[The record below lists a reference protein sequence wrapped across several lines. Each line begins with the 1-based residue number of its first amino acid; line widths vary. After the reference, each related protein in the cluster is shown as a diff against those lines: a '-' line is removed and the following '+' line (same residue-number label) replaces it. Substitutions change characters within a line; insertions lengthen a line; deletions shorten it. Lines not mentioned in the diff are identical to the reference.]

1 MDVQGKKIHSSASWL
16 SVECV
21 NQCDRKSQRSR
32 LTRSHFI
39 HYFAHT
45 PRATVCTPLPH
56 AHGFGGNSFAYL
68 LLFIWI
74 WGIVV
79 HSVSCVKIPARYL
92 KYCLTSHHYDKTI
105 CSPEYYLLF
114 REGTFFIGRGGPGL
128 QRGGSNLFYMQP
140 GEGHSFFFGK
150 EKITPSRLVDSSVL
164 FVNKHAKCIK
174 TSKLSIK
181 INLNYFIQ
189 VSKFYL
195 KKLSCAN

>member
-128 QRGGSNLFYMQP
+128 QRGGSLVIILQI
-140 GEGHSFFFGK
+140 GEGQTCFICNQERVIGFFGK
-150 EKITPSRLVDSSVL
+150 EKITPCRLVDFYSLTNRRSVQ
-164 FVNKHAKCIK
+164 KPKTCI
-174 TSKLSIK
+174 
-181 INLNYFIQ
+181 Y
-189 VSKFYL
+189 
-195 KKLSCAN
+195 